1 MRRDHLPITGPAM
14 IHVRDAHR
22 DSNEPARPSVTIIVA
37 CRNESRH
44 IRTFLGSLSQ
54 QDMEGLDWEI
64 VIADGMSD
72 DGTRELL
79 EEYSVRHPQLRI
91 IDNPGRIVSTGLN
104 AAILAAQGE
113 IVIRMDGHTEYAANY
128 VLECVKALQQ
138 TGADEVGGPARTRAE
153 RPLARAIA
161 AGYHSRFSTGGARF
175 HDPGYEGYVDTV
187 PYGCWRKSTLERLGL
202 FDESLVRNQDDEL
215 NLRLTRSGGRIWQS
229 PAMVAWYRP
238 RATLST
244 LFQQYFQYGFWKVQ
258 VIRKHKIPASFRHL
272 VPGVFV
278 LTNVSLP
285 IAAGVA
291 LITGQW
297 PLCSTLFRGWLLLT
311 MAYVMACLIASIFAA
326 RRHGVVTLLF
336 LPVVFIV
343 FHVSYGLG
351 FVLGLLHRPKPQ
363 GQQFQFSGIFTDL
376 TR

>member
-1 MRRDHLPITGPAM
+1 MRDILG
-14 IHVRDAHR
+14 
-22 DSNEPARPSVTIIVA
+22 DSHEPAQPSVSIIVA
-37 CRNESRH
+37 CRNENRH
-44 IRTFLGSLSQ
+44 VRTFLGSVSKQ
-54 QDMEGLDWEI
+54 VMEGLDWEI
-64 VIADGMSD
+64 VVADGMSD

-79 EEYSVRHPQLRI
+79 EEYAACRPHFRI

-104 AAILAAQGE
+104 AAIRAARGD

-128 VLECVKALQQ
+128 VWECVKTLRQ

-161 AGYHSRFSTGGARF
+161 AAYHSRFSTGGARF
-175 HDPGYEGYVDTV
+175 HDPNHEGYVDTV

-229 PAMVAWYRP
+229 PAIVSWYCP
-238 RATLST
+238 RTTLST

-258 VIRKHKIPASFRHL
+258 VIRKHRVPGSFRHL
-272 VPGVFV
+272 VPALFV
-278 LTNVSLP
+278 LTNASLP
-285 IAAGVA
+285 VGLGITWIAG
-291 LITGQW
+291 LW
-297 PLCSTLFRGWLLLT
+297 PLCSILFRGWLLLT
-311 MAYVMACLIASIFAA
+311 VSYIMACLIASIVAA
-326 RRHGVVTLLF
+326 RRHGVATLPF
-336 LPVVFIV
+336 LPMVFIV

-351 FVLGLLHRPKPQ
+351 FLLGLIHRPKPR
-363 GQQFQFSGIFTDL
+363 GRPLQFAGIFTDL